1 MKNRIPWSLATWMVV
16 GATCLQLRA
25 AEPQPAVPP
34 SPRPAPPQKALPL
47 PGEVISVA
55 GHTAFVI
62 SPTKASPGRPVPWVL
77 YAPTLP
83 GLPGPEEKWM
93 FERFLEAGIAVAG
106 VDVGESYGNAAG
118 RAVYSAL
125 HEELTTRRG
134 FARKVLLLG
143 RSRGGLMT
151 LSWAAENPD
160 KVAGFAG
167 IYPVCNLASYPGLTN
182 AAPAFGL
189 KPSELAA
196 QLARHNPIDRLEPLA
211 RAKVPLFVIH
221 GDQDKLVPLEANS
234 GLVRS
239 RYEALG
245 GTMEWVVP
253 AGQGHNMWTGFFQS
267 PDLVAFILREARKQ
281 RD

>member
-1 MKNRIPWSLATWMVV
+1 MKTMTRAILSLGFGLTMA
-16 GATCLQLRA
+16 LLPLRA
-25 AEPQPAVPP
+25 ET
-34 SPRPAPPQKALPL
+34 PRPPETPGRTPPQKVLPL
-47 PGEVISVA
+47 PGEVLSIE
-55 GHTAFVI
+55 GHTAFVL
-62 SPTKASPGRPVPWVL
+62 SPKSHGKTTPWVL

-118 RAVYSAL
+118 RAVYSAF
-125 HEELTTRRG
+125 HKELTSHRK

-167 IYPVCNLASYPGLTN
+167 IYPVCNLASYPGITN

-196 QLARHNPIDRLEPLA
+196 QLTRHNPIDRLEPLA
-211 RAKVPLFVIH
+211 RARVPLFVIH
-221 GDQDKLVPLEANS
+221 GDQDALVPLEANS

-239 RYEALG
+239 RYQALG
-245 GTMEWVVP
+245 GSMEWVVP

-267 PDLVAFILREARKQ
+267 QELVAFILREARKLNE
-281 RD
+281 

>member
-1 MKNRIPWSLATWMVV
+1 MNAMTRAFLSLGLGLMMV
-16 GATCLQLRA
+16 LPPLRA
-25 AEPQPAVPP
+25 ETATPP
-34 SPRPAPPQKALPL
+34 ETPGRTPPRKVLPL
-47 PGEVISVA
+47 PGEVFSIQ
-55 GHTAFVI
+55 GHTAFVL
-62 SPTKASPGRPVPWVL
+62 SPKAHGKTIPWVL

-83 GLPGPEEKWM
+83 GLPGSEETWM

-125 HEELTTRRG
+125 HKELTSRRR

-167 IYPVCNLASYPGLTN
+167 IYPVCNLASYPGITN

-189 KPSELAA
+189 KTSELAA
-196 QLARHNPIDRLEPLA
+196 ELTRHNPIDRLEPLA
-211 RAKVPLFVIH
+211 RARVPLFVIH
-221 GDQDKLVPLEANS
+221 GDQDRLVPLEANS

-239 RYEALG
+239 RYLALG

-267 PDLVAFILREARKQ
+267 QDLVDFLLREARKLN
-281 RD
+281 D

>member
-1 MKNRIPWSLATWMVV
+1 MTRTLWFLRIALTLIPMV
-16 GATCLQLRA
+16 LSPLRA
-25 AEPQPAVPP
+25 ETTAPVVSTGPAG
-34 SPRPAPPQKALPL
+34 RTPPQKVLPL
-47 PGEVISVA
+47 PGEVLSIR
-55 GHTAFVI
+55 GHAAFVL
-62 SPTKASPGRPVPWVL
+62 SPTASAKTIPWVL

-106 VDVGESYGNAAG
+106 VDVGESCGNAAG
-118 RAVYSAL
+118 RALYSAF
-125 HEELTTRRG
+125 HEELTTRRR

-167 IYPVCNLASYPGLTN
+167 IYPVCNLASYPGITN

-189 KPSELAA
+189 KPSELQA
-196 QLARHNPIDRLEPLA
+196 QLVRHNPIDRLEPLA
-211 RAKVPLFVIH
+211 RARVPLFVIH
-221 GDQDKLVPLEANS
+221 GDQDRLVPLEANS

-239 RYEALG
+239 RYQALG
-245 GTMEWVVP
+245 GSLEWVVP

-267 PDLVAFILREARKQ
+267 PDLVAFVLRECRKQ
-281 RD
+281 AD

>member
-1 MKNRIPWSLATWMVV
+1 MKTWNPWRPAAWMAMGV
-16 GATCLQLRA
+16 ACLQLRA
-25 AEPQPAVPP
+25 ADAKLG
-34 SPRPAPPQKALPL
+34 APPQKTLPL

-55 GHTAFVI
+55 GHTAFVLVP
-62 SPTKASPGRPVPWVL
+62 SATRSGKSTPWVL

-106 VDVGESYGNAAG
+106 IDVGESYGNASG
-118 RAVYSAL
+118 RIAYSAL
-125 HEELTTRRG
+125 HEALTTRRR

-189 KPSELAA
+189 KPDELAA
-196 QLARHNPIDRLEPLA
+196 QLSRHNPVDRLEPLA

-239 RYEALG
+239 RYQALG

-267 PDLVAFILREARKQ
+267 EALVGFILREAQKQ

>member
-1 MKNRIPWSLATWMVV
+1 MMTTIRWSLGVWVFLAIM
-16 GATCLQLRA
+16 GASIRA
-25 AEPQPAVPP
+25 EETKPAVPP
-34 SPRPAPPQKALPL
+34 QKVLPI
-47 PGEVISVA
+47 PGEVLSIR
-55 GHTAFVI
+55 GHTAFVLAPPSTGKI
-62 SPTKASPGRPVPWVL
+62 IPWVL

-83 GLPGPEEKWM
+83 GLPGTEEKWM

-106 VDVGESYGNAAG
+106 IDVGESYGNEAG
-118 RAVYSAL
+118 RVLYSAL
-125 HEELTTRRG
+125 HEELTSHRQ
-134 FARKVLLLG
+134 FARKVMLLG

-167 IYPVCNLASYPGLTN
+167 IYPVCNLASYPGITN

-189 KPSELAA
+189 QPADLEA
-196 QLARHNPIDRLEPLA
+196 QLTRHNPIDRLEPLA
-211 RAKVPLFVIH
+211 RARVPLFVIH

-239 RYEALG
+239 RYQALG
-245 GTMEWVVP
+245 GMFEWVVP

-267 PDLVAFILREARKQ
+267 PELVAFVLRECRKQ
-281 RD
+281 VQ

>member
-1 MKNRIPWSLATWMVV
+1 MMKIRNVWNLAIWMVAGV
-16 GATCLQLRA
+16 ACLQFQA
-25 AEPQPAVPP
+25 AEPKPAVTTK
-34 SPRPAPPQKALPL
+34 SPPPQKALPL
-47 PGEVISVA
+47 PGEVLSVA

-62 SPTKASPGRPVPWVL
+62 VPTTASSDRSTPWVL

-106 VDVGESYGNAAG
+106 IDVGESYGNAAG
-118 RAVYSAL
+118 RVAYSAL
-125 HEELTTRRG
+125 HEALTTRRR

-151 LSWAAENPD
+151 LSWAAENPE

-167 IYPVCNLASYPGLTN
+167 IYPVCNLASYPGITN

-189 KPSELAA
+189 TPAELTA
-196 QLARHNPIDRLEPLA
+196 QLSRHNPIDRLEPLA

-239 RYEALG
+239 RYQALG
-245 GTMEWVVP
+245 GSMEWVVP

-267 PDLVAFILREARKQ
+267 QELVAFILREARNL

>member
-1 MKNRIPWSLATWMVV
+1 MKTRNPWNPLAWMAV
-16 GATCLQLRA
+16 GAACLQLRA
-25 AEPQPAVPP
+25 ADPKPAAPP
-34 SPRPAPPQKALPL
+34 TPAPPQKTLPL
-47 PGEVISVA
+47 PGEVLTVA
-55 GHTAFVI
+55 GRTAFVI
-62 SPTKASPGRPVPWVL
+62 ASTATPSGQRIPWVL

-118 RAVYSAL
+118 RAAYSAL
-125 HEELTTRRG
+125 HEELTTRRR

-189 KPSELAA
+189 TPAELAT
-196 QLARHNPIDRLEPLA
+196 QLARHNPVDRLAPLA

-239 RYEALG
+239 RYQALG
-245 GTMEWVVP
+245 GSMEWVVP
-253 AGQGHNMWTGFFQS
+253 AGQGHNMWSGFFQS
-267 PDLVAFILREARKQ
+267 QELVAFILREARKL